1 MGGPAE
7 VYIFLDDYVVDVKTT
22 FQKFQDNLIYI
33 STTPLLERFGRQG
46 QKVYLKYKSFI
57 LPTRVVGRNENY
69 ILLEFPKIS
78 PEKPIGDRKSIRVPP
93 LKEEKFKVTVGNQT
107 KDLYDISEEG
117 FAVYCNLD
125 DIDNFKN
132 KNALPF
138 YFELPRVKEI
148 IKGTANLVNIRDCGD
163 KIICGFEMVDIPN
176 VDSIKIRFY
185 IYERIKEILE
195 GKE

>member
-7 VYIFLDDYVVDVKTT
+7 VYIFMNDYVVDIKTN
-22 FQKFQDNLIYI
+22 FKKFDGNLIHI
-33 STTPLLERFGRQG
+33 ETTPLLEKFGREG
-46 QKVYLKYKSFI
+46 QRVYLKYKSFI
-57 LPTRVVGRNENY
+57 LPTRVVGRNENN

-78 PEKPIGDRKSIRVPP
+78 PEKPLGDRKSIRVPP
-93 LKEEKFKVTVGNQT
+93 LKEERFKVTLGNTT

-117 FAVYCNLD
+117 FAVLCNLED
-125 DIDNFKN
+125 VDNFKDRTT
-132 KNALPF
+132 LPF

-148 IKGTANLVNIRDCGD
+148 IKGTANLVNIRDYGD
-163 KIICGFEMVDIPN
+163 KIICGFEMIDVTN
-176 VDSIKIRFY
+176 ADSIKIRFY

>member
-1 MGGPAE
+1 MSGPAE

-22 FQKFQDNLIYI
+22 FQKFEDNLIYI
-33 STTPLLERFGRQG
+33 GTTPLLERFGREG
-46 QKVYLKYKSFI
+46 QRVYLKYKSFI
-57 LPTRVVGRNENY
+57 LPTRVVGRNKNY

-117 FAVYCNLD
+117 FAVYCNLE
-125 DIDNFKN
+125 DIDSFKN
-132 KNALPF
+132 STVLPF

-163 KIICGFEMVDIPN
+163 KIICGFEMIDIPN